1 MLNAKRSDLIINK
14 HSELAVKPMYY
25 ESYEKNL
32 KNLKNQKRVSALSR
46 YPLDN
51 YLCCFFVELVEK
63 SLVSDAV
70 CPYLKFLREE
80 F

>member
-1 MLNAKRSDLIINK
+1 MKKALVLSYHTTHKFQFGHL
-14 HSELAVKPMYY
+14 
-25 ESYEKNL
+25 YEKNL